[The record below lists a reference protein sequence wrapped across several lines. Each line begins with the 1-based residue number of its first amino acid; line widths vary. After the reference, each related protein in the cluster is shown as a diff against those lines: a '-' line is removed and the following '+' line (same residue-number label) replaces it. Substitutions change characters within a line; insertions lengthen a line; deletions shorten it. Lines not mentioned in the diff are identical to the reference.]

1 MTVCVP
7 MWGAECWAARC
18 HLQGREPPLLWAVDL
33 PGYNSSHPVLETP
46 PDDSGPGEQQRQ
58 HKRLGPPA
66 SRRLPACL
74 AEAVSAVRRACTL
87 AAGPHPQ

>member
-1 MTVCVP
+1 MPYPKVPQGRICMTVCVP
-7 MWGAECWAARC
+7 MWGAECWATRC

-66 SRRLPACL
+66 SAACRLVWQKLL
-74 AEAVSAVRRACTL
+74 A
-87 AAGPHPQ
+87 Q